1 MRITENRQP
10 DTTSGGRRRLRV
22 LVVTSWYPDPG
33 KPSVAPFVLRHVQA
47 LAREHD
53 VEVFH
58 TDLARSAAPAAERYE
73 GTHVT
78 RMPASPRSP
87 LLLLGTLGRLRRA
100 AGQAD
105 IVHSMAFSSALVVAV
120 ALVAHRARR
129 RWIHTEHW
137 SGVRD
142 PESVSRLWV
151 RISWLRWVLHVPRR
165 LSAVSTVLADTLER
179 FGRPGAVS
187 VVPCVVENPRPVIDP
202 VRGDALRL
210 VAIGGLVAG
219 KQPLVAAQVVA
230 TLIERGVPT
239 TLTWVGDGPMR
250 GAFAAECRRLGVDA
264 NVVVTGAVA
273 PETVFELLEAAE
285 LFMLP
290 TAGETFLVSA
300 AEAISVG
307 RPVVL
312 ARVGGFTDYVDEQNG
327 VLVDTP
333 TAEALV
339 AGVLQARGR
348 FSSVSAEA
356 IAATTSERFS
366 ARRIATD
373 FHALYEQLLD

>member
-1 MRITENRQP
+1 MRIRENRQS
-10 DTTSGGRRRLRV
+10 DTSSGGQRRLRV
-22 LVVTSWYPDPG
+22 LVVTGWYPSAD
-33 KPSVAPFVLRHVQA
+33 KSSVAPFVLRHVQA
-47 LAREHD
+47 LARGHD

-58 TDLARSAAPAAERYE
+58 TDLARSATPITERYE

-87 LLLLGTLGRLRRA
+87 LRLLGTLARLRGA

-105 IVHSMAFSSALVVAV
+105 VVHSMAFSSALIVAV
-120 ALVAHRARR
+120 ALMAHRARR

-142 PESVSRLWV
+142 PESVSGLWV
-151 RISWLRWVLHVPRR
+151 RLAWLRWVLHVPRR
-165 LSAVSTVLADTLER
+165 LTAVSTLLAGVLER
-179 FGRPGAVS
+179 YGRPGAVS

-202 VRGDALRL
+202 VRTEVLRL

-230 TLIERGVPT
+230 LLNQRGVPT

-250 GAFAAECRRLGVDA
+250 GAFDAECRRLGVDA

-273 PETVFELLEAAE
+273 PGTVFEHLEAAE

-300 AEAISVG
+300 AEAISAG

-312 ARVGGFTDYVDEQNG
+312 ARVGGFTDYVNERNG
-327 VLVDTP
+327 VLVDSP

-339 AGVLQARGR
+339 AGVLQARER
-348 FSSVSAEA
+348 FSGVSAEA

-366 ARRIATD
+366 ARRIAED
-373 FHALYEQLLD
+373 FHTLYEQLPG